1 MKEKRADTHRATAC
15 IVTRI
20 DGKEPE
26 VSKEVRPP
34 MKRKHVI
41 LVLLVGALATVFAC
55 KSVETTSAMLHNQTG
70 NYEEAINQA
79 KLGLKKNPNDA
90 EAYFQLGISYSY
102 LDSMKLAYENFTKA
116 AELDP
121 KKQKIVEDD
130 IKSNWARHFNAGIA
144 EFQSDNI
151 KGAAE
156 EFRMAADADPKQIK
170 GWLNLAKSY
179 NRLAREDSTYW
190 EKSYVVVDTLLSLV
204 NEDDQ
209 DYGKV
214 LELAG
219 KVLIVKGEEDKA
231 FDIFEKLIKDDPVNA
246 EIVESVGDDFL
257 AEKQWDKAVKFFDLA
272 AEGRRKTDT
281 ESFDLYY
288 NIGVCHLQLDEYLLA
303 ADAFQ
308 NALMLEPENK
318 AANYSL
324 LLSYYSG
331 EFWDEAIMQGQKFT
345 EMFPDDPKGWQILS
359 LAFSKR
365 GMKIKAE
372 EAARKYQELMG
383 G

>member
-1 MKEKRADTHRATAC
+1 MT
-15 IVTRI
+15 
-20 DGKEPE
+20 
-26 VSKEVRPP
+26 
-34 MKRKHVI
+34 RKHII
-41 LVLLVGALATVFAC
+41 LVLLAAALMTVYAC

-70 NYEEAINQA
+70 NYEEAIKNA
-79 KLGLKKNPNDA
+79 KLGLEKNPQDA

-102 LDSMKLAYENFTKA
+102 TEEMALAYENFMKA

-121 KKQKIVEDD
+121 SKEKLAEDN

-144 EFQSDNI
+144 EFQGDNI
-151 KGAAE
+151 EGAAV
-156 EFRMAADADPKQIK
+156 EFKECVDADPRQIK

-179 NRLAREDSTYW
+179 NALAQDDSTYW
-190 EKSYVVVDTLLSLV
+190 DKSFAVADTLEALV
-204 NEDDQ
+204 KEDDQ

-214 LELAG
+214 LELVG
-219 KVLIVKGEEDKA
+219 RVLIIKGEYDRAYE
-231 FDIFEKLIKDDPVNA
+231 IFEKLLRDDPVNA
-246 EIVESVGDDFL
+246 EIAEDVGDGFL
-257 AEKQWDKAVKFFDLA
+257 VKEDWENAVKFFKLA
-272 AEGRRKTDT
+272 VEGRRATET

-288 NIGVCHLQLDEYLLA
+288 NLGVAYLRMDEFLLS

-308 NALMLEPENK
+308 SALIVQPDNK

-324 LLSYYSG
+324 LLAYYSG
-331 EFWDEAIMQGQKFT
+331 EFWDEAIMQGQAYT
-345 EMFPDDPKGWQILS
+345 EKFPDDARGWQILS
-359 LAFSKR
+359 LSFSKR